1 MTVRLKIVLTILLA
15 GCVAAL
21 GVIGTVAVAFQRFE
35 HESAYERADA
45 FLGRVVAMYDDL
57 LDLQARQPA
66 ELEAL
71 LRNLLLFE
79 PDTQLYLLA
88 ADGTVLVSTGSAR
101 LAPGF
106 QVARG
111 PGQQAAAAPGPGGR
125 PYVMGDDPER
135 MDGNAVIAA
144 RPLKRSLI
152 RSSAPVAGYL
162 YLVSHKPPLP
172 AGRLEMFR
180 SSLAGPALA
189 VVAAVV
195 ALTSLLAAWIVAAVT
210 RPLRALSADVAR
222 ATRDGLGPAPGGGAP
237 PLMTGPAIDGSA
249 RAASDNDEFGQ
260 LRQGFGAMLATL
272 RLQWDQLQQL
282 DHFRREGVSNL
293 SHDLRSPLTATVTGL
308 ETLEQRWQGDAARDS
323 DRQLVTMALR
333 NTRNA
338 ARLVRSLGD
347 LAQLDEPAFKLHP
360 ERLDLGEVLD
370 DIALRFAGRAGQQG
384 VALLSEPPEDGGAA
398 PPVASVDIE
407 LFERAVANLIDNALK
422 FTPAGGRIVLRAE
435 AGESGGT
442 GTVRVS
448 VGDSGAGIAD
458 ADLPRLFDR
467 LYQARDSVAPATGEG
482 GKGLGLAIVKRIA
495 ELHRGSVAVTS
506 QVGAGTTVTL
516 TLPAG

>member
-15 GCVAAL
+15 GLVAAL
-21 GVIGTVAVAFQRFE
+21 GAIGTVAVAFQRFE
-35 HESAYERADA
+35 HESAYARADA

-57 LDLQARQPA
+57 LDLQARQPT

-71 LRNLLLFE
+71 LRNLLLLE

-106 QVARG
+106 RVALA
-111 PGQQAAAAPGPGGR
+111 PVQQAAAAAAAPGGM

-135 MDGNAVIAA
+135 MDSHAVIAA

-152 RSSAPVAGYL
+152 RNSESVAGYL

-172 AGRLEMFR
+172 PGRLEMFR

-195 ALTSLLAAWIVAAVT
+195 ALTSLLAAWIVSAVT

-222 ATRDGLGPAPGGGAP
+222 AARDGLAPAPDGGAMP
-237 PLMTGPAIDGSA
+237 AMTGLRHGNTPEAA
-249 RAASDNDEFGQ
+249 RHDEFGQ

-272 RLQWDQLQQL
+272 RMQWDRLQQL
-282 DHFRREGVSNL
+282 DSFRREGVSNL

-308 ETLEQRWQGDAARDS
+308 ETLERRWQGDSARDE
-323 DRQLVTMALR
+323 DRPLLQLALR

-347 LAQLDEPAFKLHP
+347 LALLDEPSFKLHP
-360 ERLDLGEVLD
+360 ERLDLAEVLD
-370 DIALRFAGRAGQQG
+370 DIALRFTARAAQQG
-384 VALLSEPPEDGGAA
+384 VALVSEA
-398 PPVASVDIE
+398 PAEGDNATLPVASVDIE

-422 FTPAGGRIVLRAE
+422 FTPAGGRIALRAE
-435 AGESGGT
+435 AGT
-442 GTVRVS
+442 AGTVRVT
-448 VGDSGAGIAD
+448 VADSGAGIAEV
-458 ADLPRLFDR
+458 DLPRLFDR

-495 ELHRGSVAVTS
+495 ELHRGSVAVES
-506 QVGAGTTVTL
+506 EVGVGTTVTL
-516 TLPAG
+516 SLPAG